1 MLSASFP
8 DWAVAARFNLPLAL
22 DTNTVHIYS
31 TAMRAIRLRINHRLD
46 IYIQGDSTRIG
57 VRLRSG
63 DFRYLPWGGFVEESL
78 EGIGRPIK
86 LKVDAY
92 TLNNSWNAE
101 WTALPAGQYLLGSVY
116 QQRAYAIVPFRVV

>member
-1 MLSASFP
+1 MTSYQPLLFP
-8 DWAVAARFNLPLAL
+8 MDQPVAL

-31 TAMRAIRLRINHRLD
+31 ITMRAIRLRVNYRLD
-46 IYIQGDSTRIG
+46 IYIQGDNTQIG
-57 VRLRSG
+57 VRLRNG

-78 EGIGRPIK
+78 EGIGRPVK

-101 WTALPAGQYLLGSVY
+101 WTELTSREFLLGSVY
-116 QQRAYAIVPFRVV
+116 EQRAYAIVPFRVI